1 MGSGALEQGGEDSI
15 WVPTESSGY
24 AVEILDWQRVR
35 EALPENRI
43 TIADDQVAAIAM
55 AAGITVDITFPA
67 GEPSKNLATYIGV
80 LEQVANRRASRGTS
94 VVAIGGGVTGD
105 LVGFVA
111 ATYMRGV
118 PFVQVPTTL
127 LAMVDSSVGGKVG
140 IDLPQGKNLAGA
152 FYSPDRVLIPRDALT
167 TLPDRQIRN
176 GMAEVWKYGFIMSD
190 GFIAELDAHP
200 VQQADQVTDWML
212 QRCIEFKR
220 DVVAADFRETTG
232 ARATLNF
239 GHTIGHAIEK
249 VLEYRDLL
257 HGEAI
262 SIGMVLEARLGELIG
277 FCPAGTAN
285 EVESRL
291 QRQGLPATHPVL
303 RQPDELIAAMRTD
316 KKSAGGKLAFSLI
329 SNLGACRLVPDVGE
343 AEVRAV
349 LAE

>member
-1 MGSGALEQGGEDSI
+1 MGSDALKDAIPTSI
-15 WVPTESSGY
+15 WVPTEDAGY
-24 AVEILDWQRVR
+24 PVDILDWRRVA
-35 EALPENRI
+35 EALPTDRI
-43 TIADDQVAAIAM
+43 TIADDQVASIAQ
-55 AAGITVDITFPA
+55 ANGIPVDITFPA
-67 GEPSKNLATYIGV
+67 GEPSKNVATYIGV
-80 LEQVANRRASRGTS
+80 LEQVANRRASRRTTL
-94 VVAIGGGVTGD
+94 VAIGGGVTGD

-140 IDLPQGKNLAGA
+140 IDLPQGKNLAGS
-152 FYSPDRVLIPRDALT
+152 FYSPDRVLIPRDALE
-167 TLPDRQIRN
+167 TLPERQVRN
-176 GMAEVWKYGFIMSD
+176 GMAEVWKYGFIMSE
-190 GFIAELDAHP
+190 GFVTELDAHP
-200 VQQADQVTDWML
+200 IQHADQVTDWML

-220 DVVAADFRETTG
+220 DVVASDFRETTG

-249 VLEYRDLL
+249 VLDYRELL

-262 SIGMVLEARLGELIG
+262 SIGMVREARLGEIIG

-285 EVESRL
+285 EVESRM

-303 RQPDELIAAMRTD
+303 AQADDLIAAMRTD
-316 KKSAGGKLAFSLI
+316 KKSTGGKLAFSLI
-329 SNLGACRLVPDVGE
+329 SKLGACRLVPDVGV